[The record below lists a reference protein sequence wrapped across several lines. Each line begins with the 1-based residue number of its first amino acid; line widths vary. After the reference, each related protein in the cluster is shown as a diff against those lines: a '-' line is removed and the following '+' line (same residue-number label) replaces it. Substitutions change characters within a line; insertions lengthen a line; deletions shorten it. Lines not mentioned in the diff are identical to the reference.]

1 MITITK
7 DGQIKGRYTDKVS
20 IVLATRSDTRPEIQ
34 GFKVYVE
41 SHDACCVLHRLTDS
55 ADPLQCSTR
64 YWQVTEFFTG
74 EGMTGRH
81 DIDRIKTKSL
91 VLEYLKEVLF
101 SVTPSEYHKRVQKR
115 DPLNQVTESWKEKAS
130 L

>member
-20 IVLATRSDTRPEIQ
+20 IVLATRSDTRPEIK

-41 SHDACCVLHRLTDS
+41 SHDACCVLHRLTNWD
-55 ADPLQCSTR
+55 DPLQCSTK
-64 YWQVTEFFTG
+64 YWQVTEFSTG
-74 EGMTGRH
+74 EGMTGRNNF
-81 DIDRIKTKSL
+81 DRIKTKSL
-91 VLEYLKEVLF
+91 VLEYLKEILSGVD
-101 SVTPSEYHKRVQKR
+101 VGAYRKRVQKR
-115 DPLNQVTESWKEKAS
+115 EPLNQSTESWKAS